1 MWWRK
6 KHNVSYTEWIYY
18 PWYKAIRYTRYQ
30 PWKNNFE
37 DAIVDIVDG
46 IKSLSSGVFNLT
58 KTLIQWVFSPILKP
72 LAVIRWL
79 PKIRQSE
86 AEERDRRF
94 KEWQDRIEAI
104 KRREELSGE

>member
-1 MWWRK
+1 MWWYK
-6 KHNVSYTEWIYY
+6 SHNEPVEKWIYY

-58 KTLIQWVFSPILKP
+58 KTLIQWVLSPILKP

-94 KEWQDRIEAI
+94 KEWQDRIESI
-104 KRREELSGE
+104 KRSEELSGE